1 MIAPKSLI
9 LLCIILIEASESFV
23 ITTSIKGEV
32 SLFATKKKTSKKKS
46 NDDKISPM
54 LAQWA
59 NTGSTTTTT
68 TTTTTKRE
76 VKKESTNKKKV
87 SNRREKQVQ
96 RKEEETKRSKKEL
109 TLLQKL
115 RVLLGDVEDEKPKS
129 KSKSKFSKEDIVS
142 IIKDLVENN
151 GSNSNSNINSN
162 SNLRSI
168 AASNKSNQYRMIW
181 AASDNA
187 ICHLGSGLHN
197 VPLARL
203 QEVFISFLKST
214 IEVYEVIRLI
224 GPFPNVKN
232 TLKGEISGFTTNTN
246 NTPSIKYTSMID
258 GTGKE
263 VLAGKQE
270 NEKIVPLDVVLA
282 TENVIIWKDPNGS
295 GSGSGSGSEEDFL
308 VFIREYDMTA
318 KLDIL
323 RVL

>member
-1 MIAPKSLI
+1 M
-9 LLCIILIEASESFV
+9 
-23 ITTSIKGEV
+23 
-32 SLFATKKKTSKKKS
+32 
-46 NDDKISPM
+46 
-54 LAQWA
+54 
-59 NTGSTTTTT
+59 
-68 TTTTTKRE
+68 
-76 VKKESTNKKKV
+76 
-87 SNRREKQVQ
+87 
-96 RKEEETKRSKKEL
+96 
-109 TLLQKL
+109 
-115 RVLLGDVEDEKPKS
+115 LLGDVEDEKPKS

-151 GSNSNSNINSN
+151 GSNSNSN

-187 ICHLGSGLHN
+187 ICYLGSGLHN

-214 IEVYEVIRLI
+214 IEVHEVIRLI

-232 TLKGEISGFTTNTN
+232 TLKGEISGFTT

-295 GSGSGSGSEEDFL
+295 GSGSGSEEDFL

>member
-59 NTGSTTTTT
+59 NTGSTASTTTN
-68 TTTTTKRE
+68 K
-76 VKKESTNKKKV
+76 VKKEATNKKKV

-96 RKEEETKRSKKEL
+96 RKEEETKRLKKEL

-115 RVLLGDVEDEKPKS
+115 RVLLGDVEDEDEKP
-129 KSKSKFSKEDIVS
+129 KSKFSKEDIVS

-187 ICHLGSGLHN
+187 ICYLGSGLHN

-224 GPFPNVKN
+224 VPFPNVKN
-232 TLKGEISGFTTNTN
+232 TLKGEISGFTT